1 MYVNVMNR
9 NNIIKIQRYY
19 RLYSLKKNLI
29 KLKEFKLSQTKN
41 FGELSVLLRNKQVIQ
56 QMSLV
61 IKSFNN
67 FSCIKL
73 NIKPQVILL
82 AYLVK
87 KFPVDV
93 IGKNKDRHPI
103 DKELLKN
110 SIKLVFLFEN
120 IADLNYYICIS
131 INKFIKN
138 FSELFTF
145 WKNMDKNR
153 TIQNII
159 ISYHNRRDHL
169 EYLKTEEMNEEQKD
183 KMKISLNNECKV
195 LISQIK
201 TIDPK
206 FDIEYLQNNHKELY
220 LNIEKTMTEIYNK
233 ISINF
238 KKAFIETYKN
248 DLNNNEYNNIINFIN
263 ETNERF
269 LLITPKKFQLSI
281 KNKILS
287 YNFTNIIQNNKWNN
301 YIIDYLTFL
310 IDSVIVYSCKEDDE
324 NNKIWKNDMKI
335 LMSSNYKE
343 NLPLILLEINNKIDI
358 IIEQIKKLI

>member
-1 MYVNVMNR
+1 MNR

-19 RLYSLKKNLI
+19 RVYSLKKKLI
-29 KLKEFKLSQTKN
+29 KLKDFKLSETKN
-41 FGELSVLLRNKQVIQ
+41 FGELSVLLRNKKVIE
-56 QMSLV
+56 QMSIVL
-61 IKSFNN
+61 KSFNN
-67 FSCIKL
+67 FSCIPL
-73 NIKPQVILL
+73 YIKPQVILL

-87 KFPVDV
+87 KFPNDV
-93 IGKNKDRHPI
+93 IGQTKDRHPI

-110 SIKLVFLFEN
+110 SIKLVSLLEN
-120 IADLNYYICIS
+120 LDDLNYYICIS

-138 FSELFTF
+138 FYELFTF

-159 ISYHNRRDHL
+159 ISYHNRKKHL
-169 EYLKTEEMNEEQKD
+169 EYLETEKMNEDQKN
-183 KMKISLNNECKV
+183 KIKNELNNECKV
-195 LISQIK
+195 LVSQIK
-201 TIDPK
+201 TIDTD
-206 FDIEYLQNNHKELY
+206 FDIEYLENNHKELY
-220 LNIEKTMTEIYNK
+220 LNIEKTMMEIYNT

-269 LLITPKKFQLSI
+269 LLVTPKKFHSSI
-281 KNKILS
+281 RNKTLS
-287 YNFTNIIQNNKWNN
+287 YNFNNIIQNNNWNN
-301 YIIDYLTFL
+301 QIIDYLIFL
-310 IDSVIVYSCKEDDE
+310 IDSIIVYSCKENDDD
-324 NNKIWKNDMKI
+324 NKIWKNDMKI